1 MDKYSRSDKKQVS
14 LKKDKSES
22 LVSNENEVTISREYV
37 VNEGRGQGIA
47 HQLKYLE
54 EAREIV
60 LSFEEIKEYAV
71 FVFGSRADGSAHQ
84 RSDIDIGVLGKQAL
98 PAIIKLSIEEKL
110 EESNIPLRVE
120 VIDFYNADQAFKN
133 QAFKNRIVWNLPKD
147 IELD

>member
-1 MDKYSRSDKKQVS
+1 MDKSSRSDKKQVS

-37 VNEGRGQGIA
+37 VNDGRGEGIA

-54 EAREIV
+54 EARGIV

-71 FVFGSRADGSAHQ
+71 
-84 RSDIDIGVLGKQAL
+84 
-98 PAIIKLSIEEKL
+98 
-110 EESNIPLRVE
+110 
-120 VIDFYNADQAFKN
+120 
-133 QAFKNRIVWNLPKD
+133 KNRIVWNFPKD